1 MTLSSAGLLT
11 IADDF
16 MIKDGGTIGVA
27 SDADAIT
34 IASNGQVTFSQ
45 TLIGTALDI
54 SGDIDVD
61 GTTNLDV
68 VDIDGAVDM
77 ASTLQVDGAIT
88 SSAGATIT
96 VTDNSAVLTLVST
109 SDNNSLGPRMD
120 FKRDSSSP
128 ADNDDL
134 GYVVFS
140 GENSADEVVL
150 YAQIFASSEDVTDG
164 TEDGSLNFH
173 TISAGANKTIT
184 MVDGGINFADNGKAI
199 FGAGNDLKIYHDGS
213 NSYIEDLG
221 TGDLIVQT
229 NGANFLVE
237 NTDGDDMIKAISDGA
252 VEISHNNVKKF
263 ETTSTGV
270 TVTGDIAIAN
280 KLVHTGDDNTHIAF
294 TTDQVN
300 ITAGNENTI
309 QCNYNNVVINED
321 SADINFRVES
331 NNLTHALFVEGGD
344 GTFSI
349 NGSDTGGDMAKIN
362 NSTTGFVLNLNNA
375 SASDK
380 MLITAQSGTG
390 TVTHHQ
396 INNSNGL
403 VGKITSNGSSTT
415 YATSSDY
422 RIKENV
428 SYNFDATTRLKQLKP
443 ARFNFIPDE
452 TNTLVDGFI
461 AHEVSSIVPEAVIG
475 EKDATETYTD
485 DDGNEQTRIAPQ
497 SIDQSKLVPLLVKTI
512 QELEARIKALEDA

>member
-1 MTLSSAGLLT
+1 M
-11 IADDF
+11 
-16 MIKDGGTIGVA
+16 
-27 SDADAIT
+27 
-34 IASNGQVTFSQ
+34 
-45 TLIGTALDI
+45 
-54 SGDIDVD
+54 
-61 GTTNLDV
+61 
-68 VDIDGAVDM
+68 
-77 ASTLQVDGAIT
+77 
-88 SSAGATIT
+88 
-96 VTDNSAVLTLVST
+96 
-109 SDNNSLGPRMD
+109 
-120 FKRDSSSP
+120 
-128 ADNDDL
+128 
-134 GYVVFS
+134 
-140 GENSADEVVL
+140 
-150 YAQIFASSEDVTDG
+150 QI
-164 TEDGSLNFH
+164 
-173 TISAGANKTIT
+173 I
-184 MVDGGINFADNGKAI
+184 
-199 FGAGNDLKIYHDGS
+199 HDGS
-213 NSYIEDLG
+213 NSIITDNG
-221 TGDLIVQT
+221 TG
-229 NGANFLVE
+229 NLVLRS
-237 NTDGDDMIKAISDGA
+237 NATA
-252 VEISHNNVKKF
+252 VEIDFNTDETSALFNHNGSVELYHDNSKKF
-263 ETTSTGV
+263 ETTSSGV
-270 TVTGDIAIAN
+270 TVTGDIDIAN
-280 KLVHTGDDNTHIAF
+280 KLFHTGDDNTHITF

-349 NGSDTGGDMAKIN
+349 NGSTTGGDMAKIN

-375 SASDK
+375 SASDNI
-380 MLITAQSGTG
+380 LITAQSGTG

-403 VGKITSNGSSTT
+403 VGKITSNGSTTT

-512 QELEARIKALEDA
+512 QELEARITALESA